1 MTANMETRPFLQNSL
16 RILLAGLASGL
27 VIGLLV
33 ALFGWVSGWRTAI
46 QFSNGMFVTGS
57 AIIIFGILA
66 VWGGFTNRGN
76 FAQTY
81 AQTASDMSLPERAK
95 LMYMDVLRGY
105 NVLITATIVGVVLI
119 GLSVLAYN
127 LFG

>member
-1 MTANMETRPFLQNSL
+1 MKSVSKTIGKL
-16 RILLAGLASGL
+16 LLAGLASGL
-27 VIGLLV
+27 VIGILV
-33 ALFGWVSGWRTAI
+33 ALFGWISGWRTAI

-66 VWGGFTNRGN
+66 VWGGFTNRGD

-81 AQTASDMSLPERAK
+81 AQTASEMSLPERAK
-95 LMYMDVLRGY
+95 LMYVDVLRGY
-105 NVLITATIVGVVLI
+105 NVVITATIIGVVLI
-119 GLSVLAYN
+119 GLSVLTYN